1 MQTSQQHLPA
11 APIPLPI
18 PLVKLWQKHLSDFMQ
33 IFVYFLL
40 CFRSGKHYGYMSTPA
55 TRWKNKIKNTY
66 KGSGSNNNYE
76 PKVENFSKLL
86 LPKYRVRMR
95 ACWAQKGNCLIFK

>member
-1 MQTSQQHLPA
+1 MQTLQQHLPA

-55 TRWKNKIKNTY
+55 TR
-66 KGSGSNNNYE
+66 
-76 PKVENFSKLL
+76 
-86 LPKYRVRMR
+86 
-95 ACWAQKGNCLIFK
+95 